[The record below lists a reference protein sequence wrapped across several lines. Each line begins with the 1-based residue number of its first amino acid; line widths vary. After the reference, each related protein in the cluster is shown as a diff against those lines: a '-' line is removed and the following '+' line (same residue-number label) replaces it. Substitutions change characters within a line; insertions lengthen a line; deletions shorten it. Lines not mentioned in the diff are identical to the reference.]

1 VILLLSAALAA
12 DPYVLVLGTAQDG
25 GHPQAACQKS
35 CCQRAWEDPS
45 RGHLVSSLAVVDPDT
60 GERWLLDATPSLPA
74 QWHRLDEAAGP
85 GPLTGV
91 LLTHAHIGHYTGLM
105 HLGREV
111 TGSKGVSTYVMPRMA
126 AFLREHG
133 PWSQLVALGNIEL
146 VPVKAGDPVVLSPRL
161 TATPVLVPHRDEFS
175 ETVGWTITGPTR
187 SVLYLPDIDKWER
200 WERPIEDVVRGVD
213 RAYLDATF
221 FDTDELPGRDMSEI
235 PHPFIVETIARFAP
249 LPVKQRAKVH
259 FIHLNHS
266 NPALD
271 PAGEAAARIDRAG
284 HAVAQEGERFSL

>member
-1 VILLLSAALAA
+1 MILLLTAALAA

-35 CCQRAWEDPS
+35 CCQGAWDDPS
-45 RGHLVSSLAVVDPDT
+45 RGHFVSSLGLVDPDT

-74 QWHRLDEAAGP
+74 QWHLLDVAAGP
-85 GPLTGV
+85 APLTGV

-111 TGSKGVSTYVMPRMA
+111 TGSKSVPTYVMPRMA
-126 AFLREHG
+126 GFLGEHG
-133 PWSQLVALGNIEL
+133 PWSQLVALNNITL
-146 VPVKAGDPVVLSPRL
+146 VPVSDGKTVQLSPRL
-161 TATPVLVPHRDEFS
+161 SATPVLVPHRDEFS
-175 ETVGWTITGPTR
+175 ETVGWRIDGPNR

-200 WERPIEDVVRGVD
+200 WDTPIEEIVQDVD

-249 LPVKQRAKVH
+249 LPKKQRAKVH

-266 NPALD
+266 NPALEPNSD
-271 PAGEAAARIDRAG
+271 AAKRIRKAG
-284 HAVAQEGERFSL
+284 HQVAQQLDRFLL